1 MFCKNNLQQTSLF
14 EPINQMPKYLQ
25 DILNKSW
32 AKAFNDYI
40 FPQINEER
48 FSVLYSNKASRPNT
62 PINVILGLLIIK
74 EIFQQTD
81 EELIGSIHFDVRY
94 QYALNTTNYETQ
106 PVSINTLT
114 NFRNRLVE
122 YESSTNEDLIKAEV
136 EALSESIAK
145 YLSVDNKK
153 VRVDSLMVSSSCKKL
168 SRIELVYSINSRLI
182 KFLNKTNPVI
192 ISDELKPYLE

>member
-1 MFCKNNLQQTSLF
+1 MFCKNDLQQTSLF

-32 AKAFNDYI
+32 AKAFKDHI
-40 FPQINEER
+40 FPRINEER
-48 FSVLYSNKASRPNT
+48 FSVLYSNKASRPNS

-122 YESSTNEDLIKAEV
+122 YEASTNEDLIKAEV

-145 YLSVDNKK
+145 YLSVDNNL
-153 VRVDSLMVSSSCKKL
+153 DAPPITL
-168 SRIELVYSINSRLI
+168 
-182 KFLNKTNPVI
+182 
-192 ISDELKPYLE
+192 